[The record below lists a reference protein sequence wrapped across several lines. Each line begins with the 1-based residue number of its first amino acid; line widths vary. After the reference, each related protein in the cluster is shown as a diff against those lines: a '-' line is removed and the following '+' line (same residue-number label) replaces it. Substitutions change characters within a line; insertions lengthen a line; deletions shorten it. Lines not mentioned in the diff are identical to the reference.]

1 MANFG
6 LGHDDQ
12 LEMLE
17 DESDLMEEAKIYK
30 NP

>member
-6 LGHDDQ
+6 LGYDDQ

-17 DESDLMEEAKIYK
+17 DERDLMEEAKIYK